1 MALEQDGTPIALEKL
16 VMSKSGLK
24 SSSNAA
30 RSKLPAL
37 PSLAKS
43 ENKKASKR
51 GREVQV
57 ACICPTSIVVDDPW
71 SDARTTFLQLVPK
84 TVEVVRKTKTQ
95 RGPQFRTDPSP
106 KPLLWNTA
114 TPILDR
120 RTIGIL
126 STFEVAN
133 RLLSESSNRGNC
145 KSPQAPTNP
154 KREADDVGN
163 MSGLI
168 SSLLVGALFVLLVSS
183 TLALLV
189 APKQREQVE
198 ERLFSQVLSHISVE
212 Q

>member
-1 MALEQDGTPIALEKL
+1 
-16 VMSKSGLK
+16 MSKSGSK
-24 SSSNAA
+24 SSSSNTAHP
-30 RSKLPAL
+30 RLPAL

-51 GREVQV
+51 ESEVQV
-57 ACICPTSIVVDDPW
+57 VCICPSSIVADDPW
-71 SDARTTFLQLVPK
+71 SDARTTYLQLVPK
-84 TVEVVRKTKTQ
+84 RVDIVRKTKTQ
-95 RGPQFRTDPSP
+95 RGPQLRTDPSP
-106 KPLLWNTA
+106 RPQLWNTA
-114 TPILDR
+114 TPLWDR
-120 RTIGIL
+120 RTIDIL

-168 SSLLVGALFVLLVSS
+168 SSLLVGTLFVILVSS

-189 APKQREQVE
+189 PNQRQQVE

-212 Q
+212 R